1 MCGFFGIV
9 GSVVDDFR
17 ERALHAALDG
27 LAHRGPDNQATWSS
41 SNVILGHT
49 RLSILDLSN
58 HANQPF
64 SSTCGRFT
72 VAYNGEVYNYKELAA
87 QYSLINLKTSS
98 DTEVVV
104 ELFAKL
110 GVASFEQLNGMF
122 ALAIY
127 DSEECK
133 LYLARDRLGIKP
145 LYITKSEQSICFGS
159 EIKALEKL
167 GAVSNDV
174 NAPKLNEWFYY
185 GNALGRATIL
195 NGVERV
201 MPGNYVVIDTTLC
214 SAAVHTYWA
223 VSKAL
228 SRKNPSKI
236 PSEEHA
242 VAKVRELL
250 CSAVK
255 RQLVSDVPVGVFL
268 SGGIDSSA
276 ITAFAAQELGRDL
289 STYSVK
295 FDYDKG
301 VNELPK
307 ARQVADMYGT
317 KHHEFEIGG
326 YDVVDTVIKMV
337 EHHDH
342 PFSDAANIPLF
353 LLSQQVRDKTKV
365 ILQGDGGDELFAGY
379 QRYNTLANFRKM
391 KLLAK
396 VGNIANNFT
405 RKNAGYYSRQR
416 YIDALLAGEDYQVMA
431 ALLTVESKR
440 VPPTRVLSD
449 SYRAKVESHAFDSRY
464 QEIAKKFEAQD
475 LVNKMLMTDLEI
487 ILPDIFL
494 EKVDRSTMAAS
505 VEVRVPFLDSDLV
518 DFCISLPSRLKVKKG
533 QQKYLL
539 KQALAG
545 VVPRDIL
552 YGPKTGFGV
561 PFGYWLK
568 GPLKELFW
576 DGFAKFKLDNPHVF
590 DEKKVA
596 RVFSEFTDGRRDD
609 SFLFWK
615 MLNLMIWANTK
626 KVVF

>member
-1 MCGFFGIV
+1 MCGFAGVI
-9 GSVVDDFR
+9 GPRSDNLSK
-17 ERALHAALDG
+17 EMAQALNTI
-27 LAHRGPDNQATWSS
+27 AHRGPDNQGMWNA

-58 HANQPF
+58 QANQPF
-64 SSTCGRFT
+64 SSNCGRYT
-72 VAYNGEVYNYKELAA
+72 IAYNGEVYNYKELAT
-87 QYSLINLKTSS
+87 QYNLINLKTSS

-110 GVASFEQLNGMF
+110 GVASFDQLNGMF

-127 DSEECK
+127 DSEDHK

-145 LYITKSEQSICFGS
+145 LYIVKSDQSICFGS

-174 NAPKLNEWFYY
+174 NTPKLNEWFYY
-185 GNALGRATIL
+185 GNALGRETL
-195 NGVERV
+195 LQGVERV
-201 MPGNYVVIDTTLC
+201 MPGTYVIIDTNSRT
-214 SAAVHTYWA
+214 SEERTYWS
-223 VSKAL
+223 VSKTL
-228 SRKNPSKI
+228 SRNNISNI
-236 PSEEHA
+236 PNEEDA
-242 VAKVRELL
+242 VVKVRELL
-250 CSAVK
+250 DSAVK

-276 ITAFAAQELGRDL
+276 ITAFAAQELGGEL

-295 FDYDKG
+295 FDYDNG

-307 ARQVADMYGT
+307 ARQVAEMYGT
-317 KHHEFEIGG
+317 NHHEFEIGG

-353 LLSQQVRDKTKV
+353 LLSQKVRDKTKV

-405 RKNAGYYSRQR
+405 PRNVGYHARQR
-416 YIDALLAGEDYQVMA
+416 YIDALLTGDDYQVMA

-449 SYRAKVESHAFDSRY
+449 FYRAKVESYGFDSRY
-464 QEIAKKFEAQD
+464 QEVAKKFEDQD

-505 VEVRVPFLDSDLV
+505 VEVRVPFLDNDLV
-518 DFCISLPSRLKVKKG
+518 DFCIGLPSHLKVKKG

-545 VVPRDIL
+545 IVPADIL

-576 DGFAKFKLDNPHVF
+576 DSFEKFKLDNPHVF

-596 RVFSEFTDGRRDD
+596 QVFSDFTDGRRDD

-626 KVVF
+626 KVAF